1 MILTVAFTYE
11 NLGKLAELGYS
22 FMPLSGLAE
31 DGVYGT
37 LVVATHKHRAGVF
50 PLTERGIGALV
61 PMEYIEAIQVL
72 TCEATALSLLKHYT
86 SIPNHIQPY
95 KILPD

>member
-22 FMPLSGLAE
+22 FLPPSCLAKG
-31 DGVYGT
+31 GVYGT
-37 LVVATHKHRAGVF
+37 LVVATTKHRAGVF
-50 PLTERGIGALV
+50 ALTERDIGPLV
-61 PMEYIEAIQVL
+61 PMEYVEAIQLL
-72 TCEATALSLLKHYT
+72 TCEATALTLLKHYT
-86 SIPNHIQPY
+86 NISKHRQAY